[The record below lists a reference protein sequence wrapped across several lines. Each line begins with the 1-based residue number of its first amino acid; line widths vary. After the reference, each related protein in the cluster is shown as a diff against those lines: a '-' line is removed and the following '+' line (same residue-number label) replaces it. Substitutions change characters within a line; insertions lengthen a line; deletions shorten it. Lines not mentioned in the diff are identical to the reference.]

1 MRKRVERSEEDL
13 GERLKDFQTLEE
25 DKWGKNSQRLLDL
38 KELIHVE
45 HDRLHLNLYEFTKS
59 AESRFKEIYTER
71 LPRLEQFHEHHSNNQ
86 TSF

>member
-1 MRKRVERSEEDL
+1 M
-13 GERLKDFQTLEE
+13 KDFQTLEE

-59 AESRFKEIYTER
+59 AESRFKEI
-71 LPRLEQFHEHHSNNQ
+71 
-86 TSF
+86 